1 MEKRLKFLKFF
12 TKSVILDEK
21 FLIFLLCN
29 ALSNAYKNSDLF
41 SFSKGFLGAFLIGF
55 VVYYAAALIPKR
67 PLQRLLEWLFIG
79 SGIIFSVAEIFTL
92 FMFKMPFSRGLIDT
106 LLATNSSETMA
117 FVKSYNNYLFYYA
130 FILIALL
137 IVIKT
142 IRFRAF
148 VPGVVASVLGL
159 SLLTI
164 GSVRHVKYL
173 TSNDA
178 ILKRSLRSL
187 SLARG
192 FYSAYLSLSD
202 RQQAIKFYSFFNNLY
217 LPSDYLS
224 STGDVS
230 NVVLVIGESA
240 SRNFMQLYGYN
251 APNNPL
257 LSELAN
263 ERERERESNNLFVFS
278 DTISKEA
285 HTSEVFES
293 LLNYS
298 NAETNKPWYHYHN
311 MIDIFK
317 RSHYETFWLEK
328 QIIDQWGITQ
338 NLVSNRSKSRYY
350 ILGDYGAYDEEL
362 AKFYSK
368 NVQSRLKSKNFIVF
382 HLIGSHSWYADRFP
396 KSFAKFKPND
406 LDFSNLHTSS
416 DRDKQIVTD
425 YVNSLYYNDAVLNGI
440 FNLFKDKDAIVFYL
454 SDHAQDMFESGS
466 TYGHRCSKAG
476 LEIPFMIYVSD
487 IFKEKHPEK
496 VKLIKNAL
504 NKPFMSDDLIHSL
517 LPLVGIHTKDEVES
531 KNLFSPKFDAQR
543 KRIVCWGSM
552 DYDKAEK

>member
-1 MEKRLKFLKFF
+1 MEKLLKFLKFF
-12 TKSVILDEK
+12 ANSVTLDEK

-55 VVYYAAALIPKR
+55 VVYYGCALIPKK
-67 PLQRLLEWLFIG
+67 RLKYSLEWLFIG

-92 FMFKMPFSRGLIDT
+92 FMFKMPFSKGLIDT

-117 FVKSYNNYLFYYA
+117 FVKSYKNYLFYYV

-137 IVIKT
+137 IVIKI
-142 IRFRAF
+142 IRFRVL
-148 VPGVVASVLGL
+148 VPGVIAGVLGL
-159 SLLTI
+159 SILTI

-178 ILKRSLRSL
+178 ILKKSLRSL

-192 FYSAYLSLSD
+192 FYSAYLSLID
-202 RQQAIKFYSFFNNLY
+202 RQQAIKFYSFLNNLY
-217 LPSDYLS
+217 LPSGYLS
-224 STGDVS
+224 STGDVE

-240 SRNFMQLYGYN
+240 SRNFMQLYGYSV
-251 APNNPL
+251 PNNPL
-257 LSELAN
+257 LSQLAN
-263 ERERERESNNLFVFS
+263 ERERESNNLFVFS

-285 HTSEVFES
+285 HTSDVFES

-328 QIIDQWGITQ
+328 QIVDEWGITQ
-338 NLVSNRSKSRYY
+338 NLISNRSKNRYY
-350 ILGDYGAYDEEL
+350 ILGNYGAYDEEL
-362 AKFYSK
+362 VKFYSK
-368 NVQSRLKSKNFIVF
+368 NVQPKLKSKNFIVF

-396 KSFAKFKPND
+396 KSFAKFKPSD
-406 LDFSNLHTSS
+406 LSFSNLHVIN
-416 DRDKQIVTD
+416 DRDKQIVAD

-454 SDHAQDMFESGS
+454 SDHAQDVFESGL

-517 LPLVGIHTKDEVES
+517 LPLVGIRTKDEVES
-531 KNLFSPKFDAQR
+531 KNLFSPQFDAQR
-543 KRIVCWGSM
+543 KRAVCYGSM
-552 DYDKAEK
+552 DYDRAER

>member
-1 MEKRLKFLKFF
+1 MEKRLEFLKFF
-12 TKSVILDEK
+12 AKRVILDEK

-55 VVYYAAALIPKR
+55 VVYYVAALIPKR

-92 FMFKMPFSRGLIDT
+92 FMFKMPFSKGLIDT
-106 LLATNSSETMA
+106 LLATNGSETMA

-137 IVIKT
+137 IAIKT
-142 IRFRAF
+142 IRFRAL
-148 VPGVVASVLGL
+148 VPGMIASVLGL
-159 SLLTI
+159 SILAI

-173 TSNDA
+173 TSSDA
-178 ILKRSLRSL
+178 VLKRSLRSL

-224 STGDVS
+224 G
-230 NVVLVIGESA
+230 
-240 SRNFMQLYGYN
+240 
-251 APNNPL
+251 
-257 LSELAN
+257 
-263 ERERERESNNLFVFS
+263 
-278 DTISKEA
+278 TISKEA

-338 NLVSNRSKSRYY
+338 NLVSNRSQNRYY
-350 ILGDYGAYDEEL
+350 ILGNYGTYDEEL

-368 NVQSRLKSKNFIVF
+368 NVQPKLKNKNFIVF
-382 HLIGSHSWYADRFP
+382 HLLGSHSWYADRFP

-406 LDFSNLHTSS
+406 LDFSHLHASS
-416 DRDKQIVTD
+416 DRDKQIVAD

-476 LEIPFMIYVSD
+476 LEIPFMIYASD
-487 IFKEKHPEK
+487 I
-496 VKLIKNAL
+496 
-504 NKPFMSDDLIHSL
+504 
-517 LPLVGIHTKDEVES
+517 
-531 KNLFSPKFDAQR
+531 
-543 KRIVCWGSM
+543 
-552 DYDKAEK
+552 

>member
-1 MEKRLKFLKFF
+1 MEKLLKFLKFF
-12 TKSVILDEK
+12 ANSVTLDEK

-55 VVYYAAALIPKR
+55 VVYYGCALIPKK
-67 PLQRLLEWLFIG
+67 RLRYSLEWLFIG

-92 FMFKMPFSRGLIDT
+92 FIFKMPFSKGLIDT

-117 FVKSYNNYLFYYA
+117 FIKSYKNYLLYYA
-130 FILIALL
+130 LILIALL
-137 IVIKT
+137 ITIKI
-142 IRFRAF
+142 IRFRAL
-148 VPGVVASVLGL
+148 VPGVIVGVLGL
-159 SLLTI
+159 SVLTI
-164 GSVRHVKYL
+164 GSVRNVKPL
-173 TSNDA
+173 TNNDA
-178 ILKRSLRSL
+178 ILKRSLFSL

-192 FYSAYLSLSD
+192 FYSAYLSLFD
-202 RQQAIKFYSFFNNLY
+202 RQQAIKFYSFLNNLY

-224 STGDVS
+224 STGDVK

-240 SRNFMQLYGYN
+240 SRNFMQLYGYSV
-251 APNNPL
+251 PNNPL
-257 LSELAN
+257 LSQLAN
-263 ERERERESNNLFVFS
+263 ERESSNLFVFF

-285 HTSEVFES
+285 HTSDVFES

-298 NAETNKPWYHYHN
+298 DAETNKPWYHYRN

-328 QIIDQWGITQ
+328 QIVDEWGITQ
-338 NLVSNRSKSRYY
+338 NLVSSRSKNRYY
-350 ILGDYGAYDEEL
+350 ILGNYGAYDEEL
-362 AKFYSK
+362 VKFYSK
-368 NVQSRLKSKNFIVF
+368 NIPSQLKSKNFIVF

-396 KSFAKFKPND
+396 KSFAKFKPSD
-406 LDFSNLHTSS
+406 LSFSNLHASN
-416 DRDKQIVTD
+416 DRDKQIVAD
-425 YVNSLYYNDAVLNGI
+425 YVNLLYYNDAVLNGI

-454 SDHAQDMFESGS
+454 SDHAQDVFESGS

-476 LEIPFMIYVSD
+476 LEIPFMIYISD

-517 LPLVGIHTKDEVES
+517 LPLVGIHTKDEIES
-531 KNLFSPKFDAQR
+531 KNLFSPQFDAQR
-543 KRIVCWGSM
+543 KRAVCYGSM
-552 DYDKAEK
+552 DYDKVAK

>member
-1 MEKRLKFLKFF
+1 MEKLLKFLKFF
-12 TKSVILDEK
+12 ASSVTLDEK

-55 VVYYAAALIPKR
+55 VVYYGCALIPKK
-67 PLQRLLEWLFIG
+67 RLRYSLEWLFIG

-92 FMFKMPFSRGLIDT
+92 FMFKMPFSKGLIDT

-117 FVKSYNNYLFYYA
+117 FIKSYKNYLFYYA

-137 IVIKT
+137 IMIKI
-142 IRFRAF
+142 IRFRAL
-148 VPGVVASVLGL
+148 VPGVIAGVLGL
-159 SLLTI
+159 SILTI
-164 GSVRHVKYL
+164 GSVRNIKHL
-173 TSNDA
+173 TKNDA
-178 ILKRSLRSL
+178 ILKRSLFSL

-192 FYSAYLSLSD
+192 FYSIYLSLFD
-202 RQQAIKFYSFFNNLY
+202 RQQAIKFYSFFSNLY

-224 STGDVS
+224 STGDVP

-240 SRNFMQLYGYN
+240 SRNFMQLYGYSV
-251 APNNPL
+251 PNNPL

-278 DTISKEA
+278 DVISKEA
-285 HTSEVFES
+285 NTSDVFES

-328 QIIDQWGITQ
+328 QMVDEWGITQ
-338 NLVSNRSKSRYY
+338 NLVSNRSKNRYY
-350 ILGDYGAYDEEL
+350 ILGNYGEYDEEL
-362 AKFYSK
+362 VKFYSK
-368 NVQSRLKSKNFIVF
+368 NVQPQLKSKNFIVF
-382 HLIGSHSWYADRFP
+382 HLIGSHSLYADRFP
-396 KSFAKFKPND
+396 KSFAKFKPSD
-406 LDFSNLHTSS
+406 LSFSNLHASN
-416 DRDKQIVTD
+416 DRDKQIVAD

-454 SDHAQDMFESGS
+454 SDHAQDVFESGS

-517 LPLVGIHTKDEVES
+517 LPLVGIRTKDEIES
-531 KNLFSPKFDAQR
+531 KNLFSPQFDAQR
-543 KRIVCWGSM
+543 KRAVCHGSM
-552 DYDKAEK
+552 DYDKVAK

>member
-1 MEKRLKFLKFF
+1 M
-12 TKSVILDEK
+12 
-21 FLIFLLCN
+21 
-29 ALSNAYKNSDLF
+29 
-41 SFSKGFLGAFLIGF
+41 
-55 VVYYAAALIPKR
+55 
-67 PLQRLLEWLFIG
+67 
-79 SGIIFSVAEIFTL
+79 
-92 FMFKMPFSRGLIDT
+92 
-106 LLATNSSETMA
+106 
-117 FVKSYNNYLFYYA
+117 
-130 FILIALL
+130 
-137 IVIKT
+137 
-142 IRFRAF
+142 
-148 VPGVVASVLGL
+148 
-159 SLLTI
+159 
-164 GSVRHVKYL
+164 
-173 TSNDA
+173 
-178 ILKRSLRSL
+178 
-187 SLARG
+187 ARG
-192 FYSAYLSLSD
+192 FYFAYLSLSD
-202 RQQAIKFYSFFNNLY
+202 RQQAMKFYSFFNNLD

-230 NVVLVIGESA
+230 NVILVIGESA

-257 LSELAN
+257 LSQLAN

-317 RSHYETFWLEK
+317 RSHYEIFWLEK

-338 NLVSNRSKSRYY
+338 GLVSNRSKNRYY
-350 ILGDYGAYDEEL
+350 ILGNYGAYDEEL
-362 AKFYSK
+362 AKFYTK

-382 HLIGSHSWYADRFP
+382 HLLGSHSWYADRFP

-425 YVNSLYYNDAVLNGI
+425 YVNSFYYNDAVLNGI

-517 LPLVGIHTKDEVES
+517 LPLVGIHTKDEIES

-552 DYDKAEK
+552 DYNKAEK

>member
-1 MEKRLKFLKFF
+1 MEKLLKFLKFF
-12 TKSVILDEK
+12 ASSVTLDEK

-55 VVYYAAALIPKR
+55 VVYYGCALIPKK
-67 PLQRLLEWLFIG
+67 RLRYSLEWLFIG

-92 FMFKMPFSRGLIDT
+92 FMFKMSFSKGLIDT
-106 LLATNSSETMA
+106 LLATNSPETMA
-117 FVKSYNNYLFYYA
+117 FIKSYKNYLLYYA

-137 IVIKT
+137 IVIKI
-142 IRFRAF
+142 IRFRAL
-148 VPGVVASVLGL
+148 VPGVIAGVLGL
-159 SLLTI
+159 SILTI
-164 GSVRHVKYL
+164 GSVRNIKHL
-173 TSNDA
+173 TKNDA
-178 ILKRSLRSL
+178 ILKRSLFSL
-187 SLARG
+187 SLTRG
-192 FYSAYLSLSD
+192 FYSAYLSLTD
-202 RQQAIKFYSFFNNLY
+202 RQQAIKFYSFLNNLY

-230 NVVLVIGESA
+230 NVILVIGESA

-257 LSELAN
+257 LSQLAN
-263 ERERERESNNLFVFS
+263 ERERESNNLFVFS

-285 HTSEVFES
+285 HTSDVFES

-328 QIIDQWGITQ
+328 QIVDQWGITQ
-338 NLVSNRSKSRYY
+338 NLVSNRSKNRYY
-350 ILGDYGAYDEEL
+350 ILGNYGAYDEEL
-362 AKFYSK
+362 VKFYSK
-368 NVQSRLKSKNFIVF
+368 NVQPQLKSKNFIVF
-382 HLIGSHSWYADRFP
+382 HLLGSHSWYADRFP
-396 KSFAKFKPND
+396 KSFAKFKPSD
-406 LDFSNLHTSS
+406 LSFSNLHVSN
-416 DRDKQIVTD
+416 DRDKQIVAD
-425 YVNSLYYNDAVLNGI
+425 YVNSLYYNDFVLNGI

-454 SDHAQDMFESGS
+454 SDHAQDIFESGS

-517 LPLVGIHTKDEVES
+517 LPLVGIHTKDEIES
-531 KNLFSPKFDAQR
+531 KNLFSPKFNAQR
-543 KRIVCWGSM
+543 KRIVCYGSM
-552 DYDKAEK
+552 DYDRTK

>member
-1 MEKRLKFLKFF
+1 MKFLKFF
-12 TKSVILDEK
+12 AKSVILDEK

-55 VVYYAAALIPKR
+55 VVYYATALIPKR

-79 SGIIFSVAEIFTL
+79 SGIILSVAEIFTL
-92 FMFKMPFSRGLIDT
+92 FMFKMPFSKGLIDT
-106 LLATNSSETMA
+106 LLATNGSETMA

-142 IRFRAF
+142 IRFRAL
-148 VPGVVASVLGL
+148 VPGVIASVLGL
-159 SLLTI
+159 SILTI

-173 TSNDA
+173 TNSDA

-192 FYSAYLSLSD
+192 LYSAYLSLSD
-202 RQQAIKFYSFFNNLY
+202 SQQAIKFYSFLNNLY

-230 NVVLVIGESA
+230 NVILVIGESA

-257 LSELAN
+257 LSPLAN
-263 ERERERESNNLFVFS
+263 ERERERESNNLFVFP

-328 QIIDQWGITQ
+328 QIIDQWRITQ
-338 NLVSNRSKSRYY
+338 SLFSNRSKNRYY
-350 ILGDYGAYDEEL
+350 ILGNYGAYDEEL

-416 DRDKQIVTD
+416 DRDKQIVAD

-517 LPLVGIHTKDEVES
+517 LPLVGIHTKDEIES

-552 DYDKAEK
+552 DYDKTK

>member
-1 MEKRLKFLKFF
+1 MKFLKFF

-21 FLIFLLCN
+21 FLMFLLCN

-92 FMFKMPFSRGLIDT
+92 FMFKMPFSKGLIDA

-148 VPGVVASVLGL
+148 VPGVIASVLGL

-173 TSNDA
+173 TNSDA

-230 NVVLVIGESA
+230 NVILVIGESA

-257 LSELAN
+257 LSPLAN
-263 ERERERESNNLFVFS
+263 ERERER
-278 DTISKEA
+278 
-285 HTSEVFES
+285 
-293 LLNYS
+293 
-298 NAETNKPWYHYHN
+298 
-311 MIDIFK
+311 
-317 RSHYETFWLEK
+317 
-328 QIIDQWGITQ
+328 
-338 NLVSNRSKSRYY
+338 
-350 ILGDYGAYDEEL
+350 
-362 AKFYSK
+362 
-368 NVQSRLKSKNFIVF
+368 
-382 HLIGSHSWYADRFP
+382 
-396 KSFAKFKPND
+396 
-406 LDFSNLHTSS
+406 
-416 DRDKQIVTD
+416 VT
-425 YVNSLYYNDAVLNGI
+425 
-440 FNLFKDKDAIVFYL
+440 
-454 SDHAQDMFESGS
+454 
-466 TYGHRCSKAG
+466 TCSCF
-476 LEIPFMIYVSD
+476 L
-487 IFKEKHPEK
+487 
-496 VKLIKNAL
+496 
-504 NKPFMSDDLIHSL
+504 
-517 LPLVGIHTKDEVES
+517 T
-531 KNLFSPKFDAQR
+531 R
-543 KRIVCWGSM
+543 
-552 DYDKAEK
+552 

>member
-1 MEKRLKFLKFF
+1 MEKLLKFLKFF
-12 TKSVILDEK
+12 ANSVTLDEK

-55 VVYYAAALIPKR
+55 VVYYGCTLIPKK
-67 PLQRLLEWLFIG
+67 RLKYSLEWLFIG

-92 FMFKMPFSRGLIDT
+92 FMFKMPFSKGLIDT

-117 FVKSYNNYLFYYA
+117 FIKSYKNYLFYYA
-130 FILIALL
+130 LILIALL
-137 IVIKT
+137 VTIKM
-142 IRFRAF
+142 IRFRAL
-148 VPGVVASVLGL
+148 VPGVIAGVLGL
-159 SLLTI
+159 SILTI
-164 GSVRHVKYL
+164 GSVRNIKHL
-173 TSNDA
+173 TKNDA

-192 FYSAYLSLSD
+192 FYSAYLSLTD
-202 RQQAIKFYSFFNNLY
+202 RQQAIKFYRFLNNLY
-217 LPSDYLS
+217 SPSDYLS
-224 STGDVS
+224 STGDVP

-240 SRNFMQLYGYN
+240 SRNFMQLYGYSV
-251 APNNPL
+251 PNNLL
-257 LSELAN
+257 LSQLAN

-285 HTSEVFES
+285 HTSDVFES

-328 QIIDQWGITQ
+328 QIVDEWGITQ
-338 NLVSNRSKSRYY
+338 NLVSNRSKNRYY
-350 ILGDYGAYDEEL
+350 ILGNYGAYDEEL
-362 AKFYSK
+362 VKFYSK
-368 NVQSRLKSKNFIVF
+368 NVQPQLKSKNFIVF

-396 KSFAKFKPND
+396 KSFAKFKPSD
-406 LDFSNLHTSS
+406 LSFSNLHASS
-416 DRDKQIVTD
+416 DRDKQIVAD
-425 YVNSLYYNDAVLNGI
+425 YVNSLYYNDFVLNGI

-454 SDHAQDMFESGS
+454 SDHAQDIFESGS

-487 IFKEKHPEK
+487 VFKEKHPKK

-517 LPLVGIHTKDEVES
+517 LPLVGIHTKDEIES
-531 KNLFSPKFDAQR
+531 KNLFSPKFDTQR
-543 KRIVCWGSM
+543 KRAVCYGSM
-552 DYDKAEK
+552 NYDRTK

>member
-1 MEKRLKFLKFF
+1 MKFLKFF
-12 TKSVILDEK
+12 AKSVILDEK

-92 FMFKMPFSRGLIDT
+92 FMFKMPFSRGLIDA
-106 LLATNSSETMA
+106 LLATNGSETMA
-117 FVKSYNNYLFYYA
+117 FIKSYNNYLFYYT

-137 IVIKT
+137 IAIKT
-142 IRFRAF
+142 IRFRAL
-148 VPGVVASVLGL
+148 VPGVITSVLGL
-159 SLLTI
+159 SIITI

-202 RQQAIKFYSFFNNLY
+202 RQQAIKFYSFLNNLY
-217 LPSDYLS
+217 LPSDYLFS
-224 STGDVS
+224 MGDVS
-230 NVVLVIGESA
+230 NVILVIGESA
-240 SRNFMQLYGYN
+240 SRNFMQLYSYN

-257 LSELAN
+257 LSQLAN

-338 NLVSNRSKSRYY
+338 NLVSNRSKNRYY
-350 ILGDYGAYDEEL
+350 ILGDYVARDEEL
-362 AKFYSK
+362 VKFYTQ
-368 NVQSRLKSKNFIVF
+368 NVQSRLKNKNFIVF
-382 HLIGSHSWYADRFP
+382 HLIGSHMFYAHRFP

-406 LDFSNLHTSS
+406 LDFSNLHASS

-425 YVNSLYYNDAVLNGI
+425 YVNSLYYNDAVLNEI

-476 LEIPFMIYVSD
+476 LEIPFMIFISD
-487 IFKEKHPEK
+487 IFKEKHPKK

-517 LPLVGIHTKDEVES
+517 LSLVGIHTKDEIES

>member
-21 FLIFLLCN
+21 FLMFLLCN

-67 PLQRLLEWLFIG
+67 PLQRLLEWLFMG
-79 SGIIFSVAEIFTL
+79 SGIILSVAEIFTL
-92 FMFKMPFSRGLIDT
+92 FMFKMPFSKGLIDT

-137 IVIKT
+137 IAIKT
-142 IRFRAF
+142 IRFRAL
-148 VPGVVASVLGL
+148 VPGVAASVLGL
-159 SLLTI
+159 SILTI

-202 RQQAIKFYSFFNNLY
+202 RQQAIKFYSFLNNLY

-257 LSELAN
+257 LSQLAN

-298 NAETNKPWYHYHN
+298 NAETNKPWYHHHN

-338 NLVSNRSKSRYY
+338 NLVSNRSKNRYY
-350 ILGDYGAYDEEL
+350 ILGNYGAYDEEL

-382 HLIGSHSWYADRFP
+382 HLLGSHSWYADRFP

-406 LDFSNLHTSS
+406 LDFSNLHTNS

-454 SDHAQDMFESGS
+454 SNHAQDMFESGS

-552 DYDKAEK
+552 DYDKIK

>member
-1 MEKRLKFLKFF
+1 MKFLKFF

-21 FLIFLLCN
+21 FLMFLLCN

-92 FMFKMPFSRGLIDT
+92 FMFKMPFSKGLIDT
-106 LLATNSSETMA
+106 LLATNGSETMA

-137 IVIKT
+137 IAIKT
-142 IRFRAF
+142 IRFRAL

-159 SLLTI
+159 SILTI

-192 FYSAYLSLSD
+192 LYSAYLSLSD

-257 LSELAN
+257 LSQLAN

-338 NLVSNRSKSRYY
+338 NLVSSRSKNRYY

-406 LDFSNLHTSS
+406 LDFSNLHTNS

-454 SDHAQDMFESGS
+454 RDHAQDMFESGP

-517 LPLVGIHTKDEVES
+517 LPLVGIHTKDEIES

>member
-1 MEKRLKFLKFF
+1 MEKLLKFLKFF
-12 TKSVILDEK
+12 ASSVTLDEK
-21 FLIFLLCN
+21 FLMFLLCN

-55 VVYYAAALIPKR
+55 VVYYGCTLIPKK
-67 PLQRLLEWLFIG
+67 RLRYSLEWLFIG

-92 FMFKMPFSRGLIDT
+92 FMFKMPFSKGLIDT

-117 FVKSYNNYLFYYA
+117 FIKSYKNYLFYYA

-137 IVIKT
+137 IAIKI
-142 IRFRAF
+142 IRFRAL
-148 VPGVVASVLGL
+148 VPSVIAGVLGL
-159 SLLTI
+159 SILTI
-164 GSVRHVKYL
+164 GSVRNIKHPTK
-173 TSNDA
+173 NDA
-178 ILKRSLRSL
+178 ILKRSLFSL
-187 SLARG
+187 SLSRG
-192 FYSAYLSLSD
+192 FYSAYLSLFD
-202 RQQAIKFYSFFNNLY
+202 RQQAIKFYSFLNSLY

-224 STGDVS
+224 SMGDVS
-230 NVVLVIGESA
+230 NVVLVIGEST
-240 SRNFMQLYGYN
+240 SRNFMQLYGYSV
-251 APNNPL
+251 PNNPL

-263 ERERERESNNLFVFS
+263 ERERESNNLFVFS
-278 DTISKEA
+278 DKISKEA
-285 HTSEVFES
+285 HTSDVFES

-328 QIIDQWGITQ
+328 QIVDEWGITQ
-338 NLVSNRSKSRYY
+338 NLVSNRSKNRYY
-350 ILGDYGAYDEEL
+350 ILGNYGAYDEEL
-362 AKFYSK
+362 VKFYSK
-368 NVQSRLKSKNFIVF
+368 NVQPQLKSKNFIVF
-382 HLIGSHSWYADRFP
+382 HLLGSHFQYADRFP
-396 KSFAKFKPND
+396 KSFAKFKPSD
-406 LDFSNLHTSS
+406 LSFSNLHVSN
-416 DRDKQIVTD
+416 DRDKQIVAD

-454 SDHAQDMFESGS
+454 SDHAQDVFESGS

-517 LPLVGIHTKDEVES
+517 LPLVGIRTKDEIES
-531 KNLFSPKFDAQR
+531 KNLFSPQFDAQR
-543 KRIVCWGSM
+543 KRAVCHGSM
-552 DYDKAEK
+552 DYDKVAK

>member
-12 TKSVILDEK
+12 AKSVILDEK

-92 FMFKMPFSRGLIDT
+92 FMFKMPFSKGLIDT
-106 LLATNSSETMA
+106 LLATNGSETMA

-137 IVIKT
+137 IAIKT

-148 VPGVVASVLGL
+148 VPGVIASVLGL

-178 ILKRSLRSL
+178 ILKRSLHSL

-230 NVVLVIGESA
+230 NVILVIGESA

-263 ERERERESNNLFVFS
+263 ERERERE
-278 DTISKEA
+278 
-285 HTSEVFES
+285 
-293 LLNYS
+293 
-298 NAETNKPWYHYHN
+298 
-311 MIDIFK
+311 
-317 RSHYETFWLEK
+317 
-328 QIIDQWGITQ
+328 
-338 NLVSNRSKSRYY
+338 
-350 ILGDYGAYDEEL
+350 
-362 AKFYSK
+362 
-368 NVQSRLKSKNFIVF
+368 
-382 HLIGSHSWYADRFP
+382 
-396 KSFAKFKPND
+396 
-406 LDFSNLHTSS
+406 
-416 DRDKQIVTD
+416 
-425 YVNSLYYNDAVLNGI
+425 
-440 FNLFKDKDAIVFYL
+440 
-454 SDHAQDMFESGS
+454 
-466 TYGHRCSKAG
+466 
-476 LEIPFMIYVSD
+476 
-487 IFKEKHPEK
+487 
-496 VKLIKNAL
+496 
-504 NKPFMSDDLIHSL
+504 
-517 LPLVGIHTKDEVES
+517 
-531 KNLFSPKFDAQR
+531 
-543 KRIVCWGSM
+543 
-552 DYDKAEK
+552 

>member
-12 TKSVILDEK
+12 AKSVILDEK

-79 SGIIFSVAEIFTL
+79 SGIVFSVAEIFTL

-106 LLATNSSETMA
+106 LLATNGSETMA
-117 FVKSYNNYLFYYA
+117 FIKSYNNYLFYYA

-142 IRFRAF
+142 IRFRAL
-148 VPGVVASVLGL
+148 VPGVIASVLGL

-202 RQQAIKFYSFFNNLY
+202 RQQAIKLYSFFNNLY

-230 NVVLVIGESA
+230 NVILVIGESA

-257 LSELAN
+257 LSQLAN
-263 ERERERESNNLFVFS
+263 ERER
-278 DTISKEA
+278 
-285 HTSEVFES
+285 
-293 LLNYS
+293 
-298 NAETNKPWYHYHN
+298 
-311 MIDIFK
+311 
-317 RSHYETFWLEK
+317 
-328 QIIDQWGITQ
+328 
-338 NLVSNRSKSRYY
+338 
-350 ILGDYGAYDEEL
+350 
-362 AKFYSK
+362 
-368 NVQSRLKSKNFIVF
+368 
-382 HLIGSHSWYADRFP
+382 
-396 KSFAKFKPND
+396 
-406 LDFSNLHTSS
+406 
-416 DRDKQIVTD
+416 VT
-425 YVNSLYYNDAVLNGI
+425 
-440 FNLFKDKDAIVFYL
+440 
-454 SDHAQDMFESGS
+454 
-466 TYGHRCSKAG
+466 TCSCF
-476 LEIPFMIYVSD
+476 LT
-487 IFKEKHPEK
+487 
-496 VKLIKNAL
+496 L
-504 NKPFMSDDLIHSL
+504 
-517 LPLVGIHTKDEVES
+517 
-531 KNLFSPKFDAQR
+531 
-543 KRIVCWGSM
+543 
-552 DYDKAEK
+552 

>member
-12 TKSVILDEK
+12 AKSVILDEK

-41 SFSKGFLGAFLIGF
+41 SFSKGFLGAFLIEF
-55 VVYYAAALIPKR
+55 VVYYAATLIPKR

-92 FMFKMPFSRGLIDT
+92 FMFKMPFSKGLIDT

-142 IRFRAF
+142 IRFRVL

-202 RQQAIKFYSFFNNLY
+202 RQQAIKFYSFLNNLY

-230 NVVLVIGESA
+230 NVILVIGESA

-338 NLVSNRSKSRYY
+338 NLVSNRSKNRYY
-350 ILGDYGAYDEEL
+350 ILGNYGAYDEEL

-406 LDFSNLHTSS
+406 LDFSNLHANS
-416 DRDKQIVTD
+416 DRDKQIVAD

-454 SDHAQDMFESGS
+454 SDHAQDMFESGP

-476 LEIPFMIYVSD
+476 LEIPFMIYVSG

-504 NKPFMSDDLIHSL
+504 NKPFMSGDLIHSL
-517 LPLVGIHTKDEVES
+517 LPLVGIHTKNEIES

-552 DYDKAEK
+552 DYDKTK

>member
-1 MEKRLKFLKFF
+1 M
-12 TKSVILDEK
+12 
-21 FLIFLLCN
+21 
-29 ALSNAYKNSDLF
+29 F
-41 SFSKGFLGAFLIGF
+41 SGA
-55 VVYYAAALIPKR
+55 
-67 PLQRLLEWLFIG
+67 
-79 SGIIFSVAEIFTL
+79 
-92 FMFKMPFSRGLIDT
+92 
-106 LLATNSSETMA
+106 
-117 FVKSYNNYLFYYA
+117 
-130 FILIALL
+130 
-137 IVIKT
+137 
-142 IRFRAF
+142 
-148 VPGVVASVLGL
+148 
-159 SLLTI
+159 
-164 GSVRHVKYL
+164 
-173 TSNDA
+173 
-178 ILKRSLRSL
+178 
-187 SLARG
+187 
-192 FYSAYLSLSD
+192 
-202 RQQAIKFYSFFNNLY
+202 
-217 LPSDYLS
+217 
-224 STGDVS
+224 
-230 NVVLVIGESA
+230 
-240 SRNFMQLYGYN
+240 
-251 APNNPL
+251 
-257 LSELAN
+257 
-263 ERERERESNNLFVFS
+263 
-278 DTISKEA
+278 ISKEA

-311 MIDIFK
+311 MIDIFR

-338 NLVSNRSKSRYY
+338 NLVSNRSKNRYY
-350 ILGDYGAYDEEL
+350 ILGTYGAYDEEL

-406 LDFSNLHTSS
+406 LDFSHLHTSS

-454 SDHAQDMFESGS
+454 SDHAQDMFESGP
-466 TYGHRCSKAG
+466 TYGHRYSKAG

-517 LPLVGIHTKDEVES
+517 LPLVGIHTKDEIES

>member
-1 MEKRLKFLKFF
+1 M
-12 TKSVILDEK
+12 
-21 FLIFLLCN
+21 
-29 ALSNAYKNSDLF
+29 
-41 SFSKGFLGAFLIGF
+41 
-55 VVYYAAALIPKR
+55 
-67 PLQRLLEWLFIG
+67 
-79 SGIIFSVAEIFTL
+79 
-92 FMFKMPFSRGLIDT
+92 
-106 LLATNSSETMA
+106 
-117 FVKSYNNYLFYYA
+117 
-130 FILIALL
+130 
-137 IVIKT
+137 
-142 IRFRAF
+142 
-148 VPGVVASVLGL
+148 PGVVASVLGL

-178 ILKRSLRSL
+178 ILKRSLRSF

-224 STGDVS
+224 GTGDVS

-251 APNNPL
+251 GPNNPL

-263 ERERERESNNLFVFS
+263 ERETNNLFVFS
-278 DTISKEA
+278 DAISKEA

-328 QIIDQWGITQ
+328 QIVDQWGITQ
-338 NLVSNRSKSRYY
+338 NLVSSRSKNRYY
-350 ILGDYGAYDEEL
+350 ILGNYGAYDEEL

-531 KNLFSPKFDAQR
+531 KNFFSPKFDAQR
-543 KRIVCWGSM
+543 KRIVCGNSM
-552 DYDKAEK
+552 DYDKTK

>member
-21 FLIFLLCN
+21 FLMFLLCN

-79 SGIIFSVAEIFTL
+79 NGIIFSVAEIFTL
-92 FMFKMPFSRGLIDT
+92 FMFKMPFSKGLIDT
-106 LLATNSSETMA
+106 LLATNGSETMA

-178 ILKRSLRSL
+178 ILKRSLHSL

-202 RQQAIKFYSFFNNLY
+202 RQQAMKFYSFFNNLD

-263 ERERERESNNLFVFS
+263 ERERERE
-278 DTISKEA
+278 
-285 HTSEVFES
+285 
-293 LLNYS
+293 
-298 NAETNKPWYHYHN
+298 
-311 MIDIFK
+311 
-317 RSHYETFWLEK
+317 
-328 QIIDQWGITQ
+328 
-338 NLVSNRSKSRYY
+338 
-350 ILGDYGAYDEEL
+350 
-362 AKFYSK
+362 
-368 NVQSRLKSKNFIVF
+368 
-382 HLIGSHSWYADRFP
+382 
-396 KSFAKFKPND
+396 
-406 LDFSNLHTSS
+406 
-416 DRDKQIVTD
+416 
-425 YVNSLYYNDAVLNGI
+425 
-440 FNLFKDKDAIVFYL
+440 
-454 SDHAQDMFESGS
+454 
-466 TYGHRCSKAG
+466 
-476 LEIPFMIYVSD
+476 
-487 IFKEKHPEK
+487 
-496 VKLIKNAL
+496 
-504 NKPFMSDDLIHSL
+504 
-517 LPLVGIHTKDEVES
+517 
-531 KNLFSPKFDAQR
+531 
-543 KRIVCWGSM
+543 
-552 DYDKAEK
+552 

>member
-1 MEKRLKFLKFF
+1 MEKLLKFLKFF
-12 TKSVILDEK
+12 ASSVTLDEK

-41 SFSKGFLGAFLIGF
+41 SFYRGFLGAFLIGF
-55 VVYYAAALIPKR
+55 VVYYGCALIPKK
-67 PLQRLLEWLFIG
+67 RLRYSLEWLFIG

-92 FMFKMPFSRGLIDT
+92 FMFKMPFSKGLIDT

-117 FVKSYNNYLFYYA
+117 FIKSYKNYLLYYA
-130 FILIALL
+130 LILIALL
-137 IVIKT
+137 ITIKI
-142 IRFRAF
+142 IRFRAL
-148 VPGVVASVLGL
+148 VPDVIAGVLGL
-159 SLLTI
+159 SILTI
-164 GSVRHVKYL
+164 GSIRNVKHL
-173 TSNDA
+173 TKNDA
-178 ILKRSLRSL
+178 ILKRSLFSL
-187 SLARG
+187 SLTRG
-192 FYSAYLSLSD
+192 FHSAYLSLFD
-202 RQQAIKFYSFFNNLY
+202 RQQAIKFYSFLNNLY

-224 STGDVS
+224 STGDVK

-240 SRNFMQLYGYN
+240 SRNFMQLYGYSV
-251 APNNPL
+251 PNNPL
-257 LSELAN
+257 LSQLAN
-263 ERERERESNNLFVFS
+263 ERERESNNLFVFS

-285 HTSEVFES
+285 HTSDVFES

-328 QIIDQWGITQ
+328 QIVDEWGITQ
-338 NLVSNRSKSRYY
+338 NLVSNRSKNRYY
-350 ILGDYGAYDEEL
+350 ILGNYGAYDEEL
-362 AKFYSK
+362 VKFYSK
-368 NVQSRLKSKNFIVF
+368 NIPSQLKNKNFIVL

-396 KSFAKFKPND
+396 KSFAKFKPSD
-406 LDFSNLHTSS
+406 LSFSNLHVSN
-416 DRDKQIVTD
+416 DRDKQIVAD
-425 YVNSLYYNDAVLNGI
+425 YVNSLYYNDFVLNGI

-454 SDHAQDMFESGS
+454 SDHAQDIFESGS
-466 TYGHRCSKAG
+466 TYGHSCSKAG

-517 LPLVGIHTKDEVES
+517 LPLVGIRTKDEIES
-531 KNLFSPKFDAQR
+531 KNLFSPQFDAQR
-543 KRIVCWGSM
+543 KRAVC
-552 DYDKAEK
+552 YER